1 MNMIM
6 KFNVPSRTFILYII
20 IIMLISTPITIFLRW
35 LDFSTRPKKICGFP
49 ISSCKNLG
57 RVGRF

>member
-1 MNMIM
+1 MHF
-6 KFNVPSRTFILYII
+6 KFFSGEVLRGDRIVNTPYKVSLSRMVISLENVRIA
-20 IIMLISTPITIFLRW
+20 W
-35 LDFSTRPKKICGFP
+35 LGKKICGFP